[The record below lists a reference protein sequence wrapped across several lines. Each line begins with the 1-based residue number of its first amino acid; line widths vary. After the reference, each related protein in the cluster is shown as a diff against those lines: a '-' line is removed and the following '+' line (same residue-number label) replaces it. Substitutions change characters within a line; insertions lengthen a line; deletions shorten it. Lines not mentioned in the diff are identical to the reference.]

1 MRAKVQPITRKERCG
16 PILRVISISELKKM
30 MNKASGRDHMKATK
44 TLCGGSEREAF
55 VRKSRFATHLDRV
68 LLIAPFSEILNR
80 YEFEHY
86 PQNAHEKYHTLTK
99 WP

>member
-30 MNKASGRDHMKATK
+30 MNKASGSQDHMKATK

-86 PQNAHEKYHTLTK
+86 PQNAHTLTK